1 MQVIGITGGIG
12 AGKSVVSRIL
22 RCRGYAVYD
31 CDFEARMIMD
41 ASDDLK
47 SAVVGRFGAGCV
59 DGEGMLDRK
68 EIARYVFGD
77 DGHRLWLNSLVH
89 SMVRD
94 DIVRRLADAP
104 GPLFFV
110 ESAILRTSGLSEL
123 CDAVWIVEA
132 SEDIRLAR
140 ACMRDNT
147 DKRSVK
153 ARIDAQRDELTG
165 FRDLAVDVVFNDG
178 RTPLLP
184 QIDNLLNKI
193 LRKCL
198 EK

>member
-77 DGHRLWLNSLVH
+77 DGRRLWLNSLVH

-132 SEDIRLAR
+132 SEDIRLSR

-147 DKRSVK
+147 DERSVK
-153 ARIDAQRDELTG
+153 ARIDAQREELAG
-165 FRDLAVDVVFNDG
+165 FRGSAVDVVFNDG
-178 RTPLLP
+178 LTPLLP

-193 LRKCL
+193 
-198 EK
+198 

>member
-1 MQVIGITGGIG
+1 MRVIGITGGIG

-47 SAVVGRFGAGCV
+47 SALVGRFGSACV
-59 DGEGMLDRK
+59 DGEGRLDRK

-77 DGHRLWLNSLVH
+77 DDHRLWLNSLVH

-94 DIVRRLADAP
+94 DIVRRLADAS

-132 SEDIRLAR
+132 SEDIRLSR

-147 DKRSVK
+147 DELSVK
-153 ARIDAQRDELTG
+153 ARIDAQREELAG
-165 FRDLAVDVVFNDG
+165 FRGSAVDVVFNDG
-178 RTPLLP
+178 LTPLLP

-193 LRKCL
+193 
-198 EK
+198 

>member
-132 SEDIRLAR
+132 SEDIRLSR

-147 DKRSVK
+147 DERSVK
-153 ARIDAQRDELTG
+153 ARIDAQREELAG
-165 FRDLAVDVVFNDG
+165 FRGSAVDVVFNDG
-178 RTPLLP
+178 LTPLLP

-193 LRKCL
+193 
-198 EK
+198 